1 MSTNGRKPYEQKRKP
16 KKPKREAWKKTK
28 TKCKWIYLL
37 QPTKIC
43 ESMGNPRIREEAMEE
58 KKEDYTDGR
67 SNKWPKSDA
76 QTWMEKKTRNEE
88 LIGNSRPSLKKS
100 PCDKDSQELICHH

>member
-1 MSTNGRKPYEQKRKP
+1 
-16 KKPKREAWKKTK
+16 
-28 TKCKWIYLL
+28 
-37 QPTKIC
+37 
-43 ESMGNPRIREEAMEE
+43 MEE